1 MTELSAHCFCC
12 GTTCTCAGVRLP
24 HLALESAIPPPQL
37 TSHKPVVAQVASLL
51 LQRQDGRGEQAA
63 AVMRA
68 VAAAAQAAMAVDPE
82 TTAVIAE
89 ALRKAEAAAAGQL
102 SRHSAVPDQTRQHSS
117 SPTQL
122 QCGGACLAAHS
133 QFAPCAKQRSFHAF
147 EVRFACV
154 CCRRAAC
161 RW

>member
-1 MTELSAHCFCC
+1 
-12 GTTCTCAGVRLP
+12 
-24 HLALESAIPPPQL
+24 
-37 TSHKPVVAQVASLL
+37 
-51 LQRQDGRGEQAA
+51 
-63 AVMRA
+63 MRA

-102 SRHSAVPDQTRQHSS
+102 SCHSAISNQIRQHVSAEGS
-117 SPTQL
+117 CRTA
-122 QCGGACLAAHS
+122 ACAWRLTHKSGPKHAAT
-133 QFAPCAKQRSFHAF
+133 QRSSHACK
-147 EVRFACV
+147 VRSACV